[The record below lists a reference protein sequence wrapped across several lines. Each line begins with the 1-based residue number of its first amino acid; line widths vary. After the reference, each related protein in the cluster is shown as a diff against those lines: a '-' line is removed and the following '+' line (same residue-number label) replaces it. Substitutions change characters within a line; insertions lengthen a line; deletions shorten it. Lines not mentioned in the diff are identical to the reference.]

1 MMCNSLIIWL
11 FLFVTELRQSS
22 EWSQRPANLNKLPA
36 CSFFCLCKQVA
47 GSSVTPIMTGRSIA
61 AKPPVSSILGR
72 LSVGEAAS
80 VRGERNEC
88 EASSHPV
95 TAPSRFFCQ
104 LCQSA
109 STSRELWEF
118 LRMAGPGGWDTH
130 ASPTRSNFSKKKT
143 HRKAS
148 LVFCNHEN
156 VILLY
161 FSQSV
166 IVFSQVLQ
174 VSFSYNCNWLVIISL
189 QPCNSVL
196 HFFIVCSRWRC
207 PCSGWSFR
215 WHQWHWAVFLSLVQ
229 IGCGEA
235 GRPVPSSCP
244 QAPTPSD

>member
-22 EWSQRPANLNKLPA
+22 EWSQRPEWVACMQLLLLLQAGGRFLCNPHYDWKVNSSEAAGQLHPGETQCWGGSERERRKEWMWSLLPPSDGAFEIFLPA
-36 CSFFCLCKQVA
+36 LPVGLHLQGVVGVLEDGGAWRLRYTCVANQV
-47 GSSVTPIMTGRSIA
+47 
-61 AKPPVSSILGR
+61 
-72 LSVGEAAS
+72 
-80 VRGERNEC
+80 
-88 EASSHPV
+88 
-95 TAPSRFFCQ
+95 Q
-104 LCQSA
+104 L
-109 STSRELWEF
+109 F
-118 LRMAGPGGWDTH
+118 L
-130 ASPTRSNFSKKKT
+130 KKT
-143 HRKAS
+143 HKKAS

-166 IVFSQVLQ
+166 IVLSQVLQ
-174 VSFSYNCNWLVIISL
+174 VSFSYNCNWLVITSL

-196 HFFIVCSRWRC
+196 HFYIVCPRWRC

-244 QAPTPSD
+244 QAATPSD